1 MKKLLSYLIIIF
13 FSSLTF
19 SFSED
24 ISDFQIEGVS
34 VDDSVHDF
42 FTIETLK
49 KAIKKIKT
57 RGKKFNGNTDDPQ
70 YEEAMA
76 SGNLKE
82 ANISHSSFETYD
94 NVKVVYFSDTTIIK
108 SVTGSEYFEEDNCNA
123 KQKEAVN
130 DLSNILEGNY
140 EVDRFEKRGE
150 IGVHLNQV
158 SFELD
163 SGGSIIIKCYDNVDK
178 AKNNIEWVSA
188 LMVTIN
194 SKGIKKTPEEDT
206 TPSSGEKNKTKSK
219 FIQIKPTQADI
230 GDKIKF

>member
-24 ISDFQIEGVS
+24 ISDFQIEGIS

-42 FTIETLK
+42 FTIKTLK
-49 KAIKKIKT
+49 RAIKKIKT

-70 YEEAMA
+70 YEEA
-76 SGNLKE
+76 
-82 ANISHSSFETYD
+82 NISHSSFKTYD
-94 NVKVVYFSDTTIIK
+94 NVNVVYFSDTTIIK
-108 SVTGSEYFEEDNCNA
+108 SVTGSEYFEEGNCNA

-140 EVDRFEKRGE
+140 EVDQFKKRGE

-163 SGGSIIIKCYDNVDK
+163 WEV
-178 AKNNIEWVSA
+178 A
-188 LMVTIN
+188 
-194 SKGIKKTPEEDT
+194 
-206 TPSSGEKNKTKSK
+206 
-219 FIQIKPTQADI
+219 
-230 GDKIKF
+230 

>member
-42 FTIETLK
+42 FTIKTLK
-49 KAIKKIKT
+49 RAIKKIKT

-70 YEEAMA
+70 YE
-76 SGNLKE
+76 E

-140 EVDRFEKRGE
+140 EVDQFKKRGE

-178 AKNNIEWVSA
+178 TENNIEWVSA
-188 LMVTIN
+188 LMMTIN

-206 TPSSGEKNKTKSK
+206 TPSSGEETKTKSK
-219 FIQIKPTQADI
+219 FIQIRPSQADI
-230 GDKIKF
+230 AERIKF